1 MVLVGTVARP
11 HGLRGQ
17 VVVNPETDFVET
29 RYAVGARLWMLDAG
43 VARALT
49 VSSLRVQGGRP
60 IVGFEGL
67 DRLEAVEA
75 LAGRELR
82 VPESMLQ
89 PLEPGIYYHHELLGC
104 EVVTTSGERV
114 GVVRRVAGGAGTGLL
129 EVDAPRGEV
138 LIPFAPA
145 ICVEVDVV
153 GRRIRVAPPE
163 GLLDL
168 NTREE
173 QGRAGAARDAVR
185 RHHDLPADD

>member
-29 RYAVGARLWMLDAG
+29 RYGVGARLWMLDAG
-43 VARALT
+43 VTRALT

-60 IVGFEGL
+60 VVGFEGL

-82 VPESMLQ
+82 VPESMLR
-89 PLEPGIYYHHELLGC
+89 PLEPGRYYHHELLGC
-104 EVVTTSGERV
+104 EVVTTTGERV
-114 GVVRRVAGGAGTGLL
+114 GVVRRVTGGAGTGLL

-145 ICVEVDVV
+145 ICVDVDVAA
-153 GRRIRVAPPE
+153 RRIRVVPPE

-168 NTREE
+168 NTR
-173 QGRAGAARDAVR
+173 G
-185 RHHDLPADD
+185 